1 VGDGFRPFL
10 VPFHSLTWQ
19 VMQVMSSP
27 GTDQRDER
35 TSERG
40 EGGAG
45 KKSRKVVATE
55 QVWRLTC
62 LCGKRLGGP
71 RQDAEQIV
79 VCSHCDRRHFV
90 LPINRYPAP
99 KSRKRKK
106 SSKGKSAGPNLK
118 VVLSTVLG
126 ATTAVWK
133 GLRWAFVASLTSL
146 QRKLLAGY
154 RAVLQWFTPLRITLI
169 ALVMVVIAGSVLAVR
184 QQRYQQAVR
193 DLRDS
198 VVLAEAAEQAGN
210 WAEATREYARAAAAI
225 SVLKREDEFA
235 REILW
240 KHREL
245 QAQDQLCSLSLEE
258 MLTEATGKGR
268 LAGSWENTF
277 RHMVQNRWLVME
289 CWLLPQ
295 STADDEGFVRL
306 VQPLLIQGE
315 TVQFRWPLSLL
326 RNYPEGDKGGLH
338 ILSAGQVQQLTPP
351 HPEEPHWVITIQPE
365 TAFLWMNTNTLSPLG
380 FDLETVW
387 MPDYSLRKIIEIQ
400 RKLEAATENS
410 SSVQ

>member
-1 VGDGFRPFL
+1 
-10 VPFHSLTWQ
+10 
-19 VMQVMSSP
+19 MSST

-35 TSERG
+35 RSERG
-40 EGGAG
+40 GGA
-45 KKSRKVVATE
+45 KKGRAVATE

-62 LCGKRLGGP
+62 LCGKSLGGP
-71 RQDAEQIV
+71 RQEAEQTV

-99 KSRKRKK
+99 KGRKRKK
-106 SSKGKSAGPNLK
+106 KSKGTSAAPDLK
-118 VVLSTVLG
+118 RVLSTMTG
-126 ATTAVWK
+126 CITTVWQ
-133 GLRWAFVASLTSL
+133 GVRWAIVTSLTSL
-146 QRKLLAGY
+146 KRKLVAAY
-154 RAVLQWFTPLRITLI
+154 RAVLQWFTPLRITLM
-169 ALVMVVIAGSVLAVR
+169 ALGIVVIAGSVLAVR

-210 WAEATREYARAAAAI
+210 WGEATREFARAAAAI
-225 SVLKREDEFA
+225 SVLKRDDEFA
-235 REILW
+235 RDILW

-245 QAQDQLCSLSLEE
+245 QAQEHLCSLSLEE

-295 STADDEGFVRL
+295 ASADEEGFVRL

-315 TVQFRWPLSLL
+315 TVQFRWPLALL

-338 ILSAGQVQQLTPP
+338 VLSAGQVQQMTPP
-351 HPEEPHWVITIQPE
+351 NPDEPHWVITIQPE
-365 TAFLWMNTNTLSPLG
+365 SAFLWMNSNTLAPLG
-380 FDLETVW
+380 FDLETAW
-387 MPDYSLRKIIEIQ
+387 MPDYSLRRIIEIQ
-400 RKLEAATENS
+400 RKLGTEPLTG
-410 SSVQ
+410 QFP